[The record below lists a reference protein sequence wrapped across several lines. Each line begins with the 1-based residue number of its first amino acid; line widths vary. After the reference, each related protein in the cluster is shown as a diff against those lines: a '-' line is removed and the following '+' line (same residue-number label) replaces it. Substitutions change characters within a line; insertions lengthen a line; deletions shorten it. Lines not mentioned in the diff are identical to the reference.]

1 MIRPSKGQTNAAH
14 PGILQR
20 PPVREGPQG
29 PPLRAGGRPDPA
41 ADLRRHA
48 QAGRPAPAGA
58 GAGGEARRR
67 TQLRPRRSPPSGGEG
82 HPRAEAGPW
91 HRGPRSVDRLA
102 GGPARQRP
110 HAQARDGG
118 RAAGRAPDH
127 RAGAG
132 GARRAQRDRRGDRG
146 AGGDPS
152 PPGAEDAS
160 RRAGHRGGLAV
171 PLRAGARGPQQR
183 PAESARRADGSLAR
197 EPRPLVAGPRPARA
211 LVRRP
216 PAHPAGD
223 QAPRRQGG
231 GEGSEPALER
241 DRGSPDASALTEVE
255 MDRLFAVEIVYRGIF
270 QKKLAAN
277 ISRAIVLAAHKEGKP
292 GISFGRYGDSPERN
306 GIPAKYFAIVAT
318 DETTL
323 EEGKAKYEPKEVD
336 ISICV
341 DDTLFK
347 GVESWAWYGLQ
358 PINKLLKPGGTLIVT
373 SLKEADQ
380 LIPLAHRKETAYKLA
395 VLKGT
400 PSFSGLWVYKD
411 DHTDVRI
418 LGVMARGL
426 PELFSLGSVQET
438 IRDEWKNELKATSA
452 LRAFERVT
460 TVLTVTPAL
469 RIPMVAMVGN
479 RALDD
484 PGAFGVE
491 HNDAL
496 AVRDL
501 GWQLVWVD
509 NAQEA
514 LDTALIA
521 YRVAEDRRVFLP
533 CAIACDGAF
542 LTHSQALVKIPS
554 QEKVDQFLPRYDRG
568 DLLLHPDNPITVAP
582 QVNEDWLM
590 EIRRQTAAA
599 MERSP
604 TVIREAYKDFERIF
618 GRSYGNPFFEEYMT
632 DDADAVLV
640 GMGTLSTPVKVA
652 IRQMRAAGKKVG
664 FVRVRWF
671 RPFAAKDLAE
681 RLGRFK
687 AVGGIDRGFSVGCPS
702 RGGIRSPGG
711 RNALY
716 PAPGKKPPVLDFIC
730 GLGGREVTVPD
741 VERMTDSV
749 YKAAEGKPQPL
760 TQWIG
765 LRE

>member
-14 PGILQR
+14 PGIPQR
-20 PPVREGPQG
+20 PPVRDGPQG

-48 QAGRPAPAGA
+48 QARRPAPAGA

-67 TQLRPRRSPPSGGEG
+67 TQLRPRRSPHSGGDG

-270 QKKLAAN
+270 RKKLAAN

-323 EEGKAKYEPKEVD
+323 EEGKAKYEANDVD
-336 ISICV
+336 ISIAV
-341 DDTLFK
+341 DDTVFK
-347 GVESWAWYGLQ
+347 DVEPWAWYGLQ
-358 PINKLLKPGGTLIVT
+358 PSNKRLKPGGSLIVT

-418 LGVMARGL
+418 LGVMARVL

-460 TVLTVTPAL
+460 TVTVTPAL

-521 YRVAEDRRVFLP
+521 YKVAEDRRVFLP

-542 LTHSQALVKIPS
+542 LTHSQALTKIPP
-554 QEKVDQFLPRYDRG
+554 QEWVDAFLPPYNRG

-590 EIRRQTAAA
+590 ELRKHNDEA
-599 MERSP
+599 MKRSKNA
-604 TVIREAYKDFERIF
+604 VIPEAYRDFERIF
-618 GRSYGNPFFEEYMT
+618 NRSYGNPFFEEYQT
-632 DDADAVLV
+632 EDAEIVLV
-640 GMGTLSTPVKVA
+640 GMGTLSMPVKVA
-652 IRQMRAAGKKVG
+652 IRQMRKEGKKVG

-671 RPFAAKDLAE
+671 RPFPAEDLAE
-681 RLGRFK
+681 TLGRFK
-687 AVGGIDRGFSVGCPS
+687 AVGVIDRDYSFGSPHFSGVLATEAHG
-702 RGGIRSPGG
+702 
-711 RNALY
+711 ALF
-716 PAPGKKPPVLDFIC
+716 PAAKRPPVGGFIC

-741 VERMTDSV
+741 VRRMSEMV
-749 YKAAEGKPQPL
+749 FKAAGGETQPL
-760 TQWIG
+760 ITWIG
-765 LRE
+765 IRE